1 MENLKDKLE
10 KKGPSSLDDVELL
23 CAVLEGRGKVSDL
36 ALTSERTLC
45 LLKEHL
51 WLYKRNFGDFY
62 KMLLKIEGIGT
73 ARASTVAA
81 VVELGMRLGNG
92 AAPSVKEARDI
103 LPLVSFLI
111 PERQECFICLYM
123 DGANR
128 VLSRKV
134 VTIGLVDQALVHP
147 REVFSEA
154 VKERAAKIIVAHNHP
169 AGILSPSPEDI
180 KITKNL
186 LEASRILG
194 ICFLDHIIVTEE
206 GYFSFREEGML

>member
-1 MENLKDKLE
+1 MGSLFMENLKDKLE
-10 KKGPSSLDDVELL
+10 KRGPSSLDDVELL

-51 WLYKRNFGDFY
+51 WLYKRNFGD
-62 KMLLKIEGIGT
+62 
-73 ARASTVAA
+73 
-81 VVELGMRLGNG
+81 
-92 AAPSVKEARDI
+92 
-103 LPLVSFLI
+103 
-111 PERQECFICLYM
+111 
-123 DGANR
+123 

-134 VTIGLVDQALVHP
+134 VTVGLVDQALVHP